1 MTNIQ
6 FSCCPISL
14 SPPLLLFCSSLLT
27 SLPNQRHNDQN
38 SLAQS
43 TYVFLYTLFVCRD
56 EWQNSKKNL
65 EATSETAINTQL
77 KQGGFPNSLDSLTLT
92 DVCGH
97 SASGSTDLFLLLH
110 KRQSTMNSLI
120 HFKMKLLSKLNDFE

>member
-1 MTNIQ
+1 MTE
-6 FSCCPISL
+6 
-14 SPPLLLFCSSLLT
+14 T
-27 SLPNQRHNDQN
+27 HWRNQH
-38 SLAQS
+38 
-43 TYVFLYTLFVCRD
+43 VFLYTLFVCRD

-97 SASGSTDLFLLLH
+97 FASGSIDLIAPKKTIDHEFIN
-110 KRQSTMNSLI
+110 T
-120 HFKMKLLSKLNDFE
+120 F

>member
-1 MTNIQ
+1 MTETH
-6 FSCCPISL
+6 SR
-14 SPPLLLFCSSLLT
+14 
-27 SLPNQRHNDQN
+27 NQDIRCLCIEMSGRIVN
-38 SLAQS
+38 
-43 TYVFLYTLFVCRD
+43 
-56 EWQNSKKNL
+56 KNL